1 MRSATRWLPCQSLD
15 HHSITVDVRTPA
27 RRSSRRALWT
37 RRRTTSHGRRR
48 RFDGRA
54 PTSGRG
60 VVEHVR
66 RGPLRHVVHL
76 VHILL
81 PDTMLYLYLFCI
93 AFMCLRIYNVTAYST
108 SVKSA
113 VMTAVA
119 ARSSFVCSFAVSS
132 FVFAFHSRLFTYHLP
147 LNFYMRDA
155 ESNFLVTYRLDL
167 ASYVIFCI
175 LSALR

>member
-1 MRSATRWLPCQSLD
+1 MRFATRWLPCHSLD
-15 HHSITVDVRTPA
+15 HRSMTVDARTSA
-27 RRSSRRALWT
+27 CRSSRRALRT
-37 RRRTTSHGRRR
+37 CRRTTSHGRRR

-66 RGPLRHVVHL
+66 RGPLCHVVHL

-93 AFMCLRIYNVTAYST
+93 AFMCLHIYYVTAYPT

-119 ARSSFVCSFAVSS
+119 ARSSFVRSFVVSS
-132 FVFAFHSRLFTYHLP
+132 FVFALRSRFFTYHLP
-147 LNFYMRDA
+147 LNFYMSDA

-167 ASYVIFCI
+167 AYYLIFCI